1 MTGPNGRGGES
12 MRLWPNVFSPLSDAI
27 GAPLPVRTRAG
38 EFEIAGIGARE
49 RLGSGQSV
57 EHSFMVNSMIL
68 W

>member
-1 MTGPNGRGGES
+1 